1 MAKFVF
7 ELQEVLDFRNF
18 EQEQAQIELGKA
30 LAVENQINQ
39 NLAQIAQQYAVLKQD
54 MKGEW
59 DFNMVI
65 IQNNHIKLLEYQ
77 KEELLKQ
84 LAEAKLV
91 TEEKRKILQEC
102 MKKTTSLE
110 KLKDQQLQDFK
121 QQMDYEE
128 NKNLEE
134 LATVKS
140 NYNASKKESA
150 QVR

>member
-1 MAKFVF
+1 MVMSQNKYKN
-7 ELQEVLDFRNF
+7 LLD
-18 EQEQAQIELGKA
+18 
-30 LAVENQINQ
+30 
-39 NLAQIAQQYAVLKQD
+39 
-54 MKGEW
+54 
-59 DFNMVI
+59 
-65 IQNNHIKLLEYQ
+65 YQ

-110 KLKDQQLQDFK
+110 KLKEQQLQEFK

-140 NYNASKKESA
+140 NYNASNA
-150 QVR
+150 

>member
-1 MAKFVF
+1 
-7 ELQEVLDFRNF
+7 
-18 EQEQAQIELGKA
+18 
-30 LAVENQINQ
+30 
-39 NLAQIAQQYAVLKQD
+39 
-54 MKGEW
+54 MKGER

-110 KLKDQQLQDFK
+110 KLKEQQQQEYKQQQDF
-121 QQMDYEE
+121 EE

-134 LATVKS
+134 LSTIKS
-140 NYNASKKESA
+140 NSSRM
-150 QVR
+150 V

>member
-39 NLAQIAQQYAVLKQD
+39 NLAQIAQQYAMLKHD
-54 MKGEW
+54 MKGER

-140 NYNASKKESA
+140 NYNASNA
-150 QVR
+150 

>member
-39 NLAQIAQQYAVLKQD
+39 NLAQIAQQYAMLKQD
-54 MKGEW
+54 MKGER

-140 NYNASKKESA
+140 NYNASNA
-150 QVR
+150 

>member
-39 NLAQIAQQYAVLKQD
+39 NLAQIAQQYAMLKHD
-54 MKGEW
+54 MKGER
-59 DFNMVI
+59 DFNMVM

-110 KLKDQQLQDFK
+110 KLKEQQLQEFK

-140 NYNASKKESA
+140 NYNASNA
-150 QVR
+150 

>member
-39 NLAQIAQQYAVLKQD
+39 NLAQIAQQYAMLKQD
-54 MKGEW
+54 MKGER

-91 TEEKRKILQEC
+91 SEEKRKILQEC

-140 NYNASKKESA
+140 NYNASNA
-150 QVR
+150 

>member
-7 ELQEVLDFRNF
+7 ELQEILDFRNF
-18 EQEQAQIELGKA
+18 EQEQAEIELGKA
-30 LAVENQINQ
+30 LAVENEINQ
-39 NLAQIAQQYAVLKQD
+39 NLTQIAQQYASVK
-54 MKGEW
+54 KNSRGIT
-59 DFNMVI
+59 DFNVI
-65 IQNNHIKLLEYQ
+65 IVQNNHIKLLEYQ

-110 KLKDQQLQDFK
+110 KLKEQQLQEFK
-121 QQMDYEE
+121 QQMDIEE

-134 LATVKS
+134 LSTIKS
-140 NYNASKKESA
+140 NSSSL
-150 QVR
+150 

>member
-39 NLAQIAQQYAVLKQD
+39 NLAQIAQQFAMLKHD
-54 MKGEW
+54 MKGERN
-59 DFNMVI
+59 FNMVI

-91 TEEKRKILQEC
+91 SEEKRKILQEC

-110 KLKDQQLQDFK
+110 KLKEQQLQEFK

-140 NYNASKKESA
+140 NYNASN
-150 QVR
+150 V

>member
-7 ELQEVLDFRNF
+7 ELQEILDFRNF

-39 NLAQIAQQYAVLKQD
+39 NLAQIAQQYAMLKHD
-54 MKGEW
+54 MKGER
-59 DFNMVI
+59 DFNMVM

-134 LATVKS
+134 LATIKS
-140 NYNASKKESA
+140 NSKSL
-150 QVR
+150 

>member
-39 NLAQIAQQYAVLKQD
+39 NLAQIAQQYAMLKQD
-54 MKGEW
+54 MKGER

-110 KLKDQQLQDFK
+110 KLKDQQLQEFK

-140 NYNASKKESA
+140 NYNASNG
-150 QVR
+150 

>member
-7 ELQEVLDFRNF
+7 ELQEILDFRNF
-18 EQEQAQIELGKA
+18 EQEQAQVELGKA
-30 LAVENQINQ
+30 LAVENEINQ
-39 NLAQIAQQYAVLKQD
+39 YLNDVAAQYAALKQS
-54 MKGEW
+54 MKGVT
-59 DFNMVI
+59 DFYMVMS
-65 IQNNHIKLLEYQ
+65 QNKYKNLLDYQ

-110 KLKDQQLQDFK
+110 KLKEQQLQEFK

-140 NYNASKKESA
+140 NYNASNA
-150 QVR
+150 

>member
-39 NLAQIAQQYAVLKQD
+39 NLAQIAQQYAMLKHD
-54 MKGEW
+54 MKGER
-59 DFNMVI
+59 DFNMVM

-110 KLKDQQLQDFK
+110 KLKEQQLQEFK

-140 NYNASKKESA
+140 NYNASNG
-150 QVR
+150 

>member
-18 EQEQAQIELGKA
+18 EQEQAQIALGKA
-30 LAVENQINQ
+30 LAVENEINQ
-39 NLAQIAQQYAVLKQD
+39 NLAQIAQQYTTLKHD
-54 MKGEW
+54 MKGER

-110 KLKDQQLQDFK
+110 KLKEQQLQEFK
-121 QQMDYEE
+121 QQMDFEE

-134 LATVKS
+134 LATIKS
-140 NYNASKKESA
+140 NYNASNA
-150 QVR
+150 

>member
-39 NLAQIAQQYAVLKQD
+39 NLAQIAQQYAMLKHD
-54 MKGEW
+54 MKSER

-65 IQNNHIKLLEYQ
+65 IQNNNIKLLEYQ

-110 KLKDQQLQDFK
+110 KLKEQQLQEFK

-140 NYNASKKESA
+140 NYNASNA
-150 QVR
+150 

>member
-39 NLAQIAQQYAVLKQD
+39 NLAQIAQQYAMLKQD
-54 MKGEW
+54 MKGER

-91 TEEKRKILQEC
+91 SEEKRKILQEC

-150 QVR
+150 QSR

>member
-39 NLAQIAQQYAVLKQD
+39 NLAQIAQQYAMLKHD
-54 MKGEW
+54 MKGER

-77 KEELLKQ
+77 KEELLER

-128 NKNLEE
+128 KKNLEE

-140 NYNASKKESA
+140 NYNASNA
-150 QVR
+150 

>member
-39 NLAQIAQQYAVLKQD
+39 NLAQIAQQYAMLKHD
-54 MKGEW
+54 MKGER

-110 KLKDQQLQDFK
+110 KLKEQQLQEFK

-140 NYNASKKESA
+140 NYNASNG
-150 QVR
+150 

>member
-7 ELQEVLDFRNF
+7 ELQEILDFRNF

-30 LAVENQINQ
+30 LAVENEINQ
-39 NLAQIAQQYAVLKQD
+39 NLAQIAQQYAMLKHD
-54 MKGEW
+54 MKGER

-110 KLKDQQLQDFK
+110 KLKDQQLQEFK

-140 NYNASKKESA
+140 NYNASNA
-150 QVR
+150 

>member
-39 NLAQIAQQYAVLKQD
+39 NLAQIAQQYAMLKHD
-54 MKGEW
+54 MKGER

-110 KLKDQQLQDFK
+110 KLKEQQLQEFK

-140 NYNASKKESA
+140 NYNASNA
-150 QVR
+150 

>member
-7 ELQEVLDFRNF
+7 ELQEILDFRNF
-18 EQEQAQIELGKA
+18 EQEQAEIELGKA
-30 LAVENQINQ
+30 LAVENEINQ
-39 NLAQIAQQYAVLKQD
+39 NLTQIAQQYASVK
-54 MKGEW
+54 KNSRGIT
-59 DFNMVI
+59 DFNVI
-65 IQNNHIKLLEYQ
+65 IVQNNHIKLLEYQ

-110 KLKDQQLQDFK
+110 KLKEQQLQEFK
-121 QQMDYEE
+121 QQMDIEE

-134 LATVKS
+134 LSTIKS
-140 NYNASKKESA
+140 NSTKM
-150 QVR
+150 V

>member
-7 ELQEVLDFRNF
+7 ELQEILDFRNF
-18 EQEQAQIELGKA
+18 EREQAEIELGKA
-30 LAVENQINQ
+30 LAVENEINQ
-39 NLAQIAQQYAVLKQD
+39 NLTQIAQQYASVK
-54 MKGEW
+54 KNSRGIT
-59 DFNMVI
+59 DFNVI
-65 IQNNHIKLLEYQ
+65 IVQNNHIKLLEYQ

-110 KLKDQQLQDFK
+110 KLKEQQLQEFK
-121 QQMDYEE
+121 QQMEIEE

-134 LATVKS
+134 LSTIKS
-140 NYNASKKESA
+140 NSTKM
-150 QVR
+150 V